1 MIARSG
7 KSLAEG
13 SALVPRPSVFGW
25 FVVDCSVLFATWKR
39 RETKVLGI

>member
-13 SALVPRPSVFGW
+13 SALVPRPSVFGGLW
-25 FVVDCSVLFATWKR
+25 LMCSFATWKR